1 MDDNLTPPRESS
13 AKAMTMSF
21 PDAMK
26 EIIGGN
32 KVTRI
37 EWAND
42 DYCFLEKKD
51 GILSIFREG
60 KTYWWK
66 VSEGDMVDT
75 QDWIVVNPVEVLK
88 EIAND

>member
-1 MDDNLTPPRESS
+1 MDDDLTPPRESS

-26 EIIGGN
+26 EIIKGN
-32 KVTRI
+32 QITRI

-42 DYCFLEKKD
+42 DYCFLDKKE

-60 KTYWWK
+60 KNYWWK
-66 VSEGDMVDT
+66 VNDGDLES

-88 EIAND
+88 EIN